1 MKIKFIIM
9 STILMVL
16 SNITFSNAANIENI
30 IWKDDYVIEF
40 TEIENALTQSLSA
53 GWVNGSQYN
62 STSICVNINDAKKA
76 RQIINEYLDN
86 TNE

>member
-1 MKIKFIIM
+1 MENNMIEIFIGSDID
-9 STILMVL
+9 
-16 SNITFSNAANIENI
+16 ANYISSLLVENDIDCKIEN
-30 IWKDDYVIEF
+30 
-40 TEIENALTQSLSA
+40 TLTQSISA

>member
-1 MKIKFIIM
+1 MENNLIEIFIGSDIDANYI
-9 STILMVL
+9 SSIL
-16 SNITFSNAANIENI
+16 IENNI
-30 IWKDDYVIEF
+30 DCIV
-40 TEIENALTQSLSA
+40 ENTLTQSLSA

-86 TNE
+86 TDE

>member
-1 MKIKFIIM
+1 MENNMIEIFIGSDID
-9 STILMVL
+9 
-16 SNITFSNAANIENI
+16 ANYISSLLVENDIDCTIEN
-30 IWKDDYVIEF
+30 
-40 TEIENALTQSLSA
+40 TLTQSISA
-53 GWVNGSQYN
+53 GWVNGSPYN